1 MTERALLD
9 VMISS
14 GRASVLAGVR
24 RVEAALLVALSG
36 VLLAHYGLTGIAFA
50 APLVASAV
58 MLLPRQRSAASTR
71 EERRRRLLSQLLDEA
86 FALRAA
92 YMNTRPLPL
101 SLQRSQSLHEA
112 RREIIRWVE
121 LSRTRLRRHP
131 EFAGIF
137 EAHGARGGLL
147 DELDRRISRLADI
160 RRLEETSRRLKLPI

>member
-1 MTERALLD
+1 MTDRVLVD
-9 VMISS
+9 GMTFS
-14 GRASVLAGVR
+14 GGAGVLAGVR

-36 VLLAHYGLTGIAFA
+36 VLLAQYGLTGVAVA

-71 EERRRRLLSQLLDEA
+71 EERRQRLLSQLLDEA
-86 FALRAA
+86 LALRAA
-92 YMNTRPLPL
+92 YINTRHLPL
-101 SLQRSQSLHEA
+101 SLDRSQSLHEA

-137 EAHGARGGLL
+137 EANGARGGLL
-147 DELDRRISRLADI
+147 DELDHRISRLADI
-160 RRLEETSRRLKLPI
+160 RRLDETSRRLKLPI